1 MTTAPNTLPSL
12 DRVVQA
18 YMAIKDHRTARRHEW
33 EQIDQQL
40 EADEQRLKAVMLQ
53 IMNTTGAE
61 SIRTEHGT
69 AIRTLK
75 TKPSAADW
83 SAIYAWIMADPDRF
97 ELLEKRVKATF
108 VKDFMDANGGMT
120 PPGVNVHQT
129 YEISVRRPTS
139 ASGGS
144 PTTQG
149 KE

>member
-1 MTTAPNTLPSL
+1 MTTAPQPTNL
-12 DRVVQA
+12 DKVVQA
-18 YMAIKDHRTARRHEW
+18 FMAIRDHRAARRHAW
-33 EQIDQQL
+33 EQEDAKL
-40 EADEQRLKAVMLQ
+40 EADQNKLKALMLQ
-53 IMNTTGAE
+53 ITNSLGSE
-61 SIRTEHGT
+61 SIRTAHGT
-69 AIRTLK
+69 VIRSLK
-75 TKPSAADW
+75 TKASAADW
-83 SAIYAWIMADPDRF
+83 AAIYAWIMADPDRF

-144 PTTQG
+144 PTAQG